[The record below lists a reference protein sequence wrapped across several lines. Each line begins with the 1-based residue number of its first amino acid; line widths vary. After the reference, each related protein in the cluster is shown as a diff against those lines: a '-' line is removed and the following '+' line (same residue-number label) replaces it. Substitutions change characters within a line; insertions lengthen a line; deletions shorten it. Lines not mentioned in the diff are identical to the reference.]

1 MTADERIN
9 FDNNLDTYK
18 KIYDVISQ
26 QEKLFIISLNS
37 YFLLNIWNY
46 ELSIFR
52 RNNPY

>member
-26 QEKLFIISLNS
+26 QENYLLFRLIR
-37 YFLLNIWNY
+37 
-46 ELSIFR
+46 IF
-52 RNNPY
+52 Y